1 MEEEMEELY
10 VEGLA
15 THGGPESCVD
25 APGGGGEGLTG
36 ARAGGAIE
44 PRNHYDRGAD
54 AVQEVEGNTAG
65 GAMREPLAGPARSEN
80 QGMCGTSMRE
90 NRERPR
96 APGWLVTRAGRSGNA
111 EAGILGLRGNGGR
124 ELAHEPRTRT

>member
-1 MEEEMEELY
+1 MEELY

-25 APGGGGEGLTG
+25 DPRGRGEALAG
-36 ARAGGAIE
+36 ARAGRAIE
-44 PRNHYDRGAD
+44 PRNHYDRGDD

-80 QGMCGTSMRE
+80 QGMCGTFMRE
-90 NRERPR
+90 NRESPSLPVP
-96 APGWLVTRAGRSGNA
+96 PGQRAGRSGNA
-111 EAGILGLRGNGGR
+111 EAVSLG
-124 ELAHEPRTRT
+124 